1 MSTVDTLKSRQ
12 PVLHSIILADDD
24 PDDHDFFRDI
34 LNDIDPAIK
43 LNIVKDGAELL
54 LLLPHFIPDLL
65 FLDLDMPVKN
75 GLECLRT
82 IRSNPQLKTLP
93 VVVFSSTT
101 RPANIETAYEMGADL
116 FLIKSHS
123 YGDLLSSVRALLS
136 LDWSNPSV
144 IKEQYRVNDRYT
156 AFM

>member
-1 MSTVDTLKSRQ
+1 MSTVDALKSNQ
-12 PVLHSIILADDD
+12 PLLQSIILADDD
-24 PDDHDFFRDI
+24 PDDHEFFHDI
-34 LNDIDPAIK
+34 LVDIDPRFK

-54 LLLPHFIPDLL
+54 LLLSHFIPDLL
-65 FLDLDMPVKN
+65 FLDLEMPVKN
-75 GLECLRT
+75 GLECLRE
-82 IRSNPQLKTLP
+82 IRSNPQTKHLP

-123 YGDLLSSVRALLS
+123 YSDLLSSVKALLD
-136 LDWSNPSV
+136 LDWSNPAV
-144 IKEQYRVNDRYT
+144 IKEQYRINDRYT